1 VTESVLKAI
10 QNGQWDFEP
19 DPISE
24 DKFRSTKAL
33 PGSSDKVQEMAA
45 RVKMGL
51 PLWHSKD
58 RRFYDDTE
66 A

>member
-19 DPISE
+19 EPISE
-24 DKFRSTKAL
+24 ERFQSTKAL
-33 PGSSDKVQEMAA
+33 PGSPDKVKEMAV
-45 RVKMGL
+45 RVKLGL

-58 RRFYDDTE
+58 RRFYDEDE
-66 A
+66 R